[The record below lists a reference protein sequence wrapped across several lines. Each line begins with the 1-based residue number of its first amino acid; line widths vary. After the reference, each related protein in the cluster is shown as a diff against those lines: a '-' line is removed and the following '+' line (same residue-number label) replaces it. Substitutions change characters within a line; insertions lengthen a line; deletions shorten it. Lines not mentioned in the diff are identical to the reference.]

1 MNIVKFRDVV
11 IEDDIYNHELKGKYV
26 YCVHWTYLLPLD
38 TDIQE
43 IIRLEKISNL
53 ELDRPLLSTYSEYL
67 DLEKT
72 EEINQKTVDK
82 LLYLN
87 SLTPDD
93 DITIEE
99 LKIFRRWLAIQL
111 LGTAEDTKDITM
123 LNY

>member
-11 IEDDIYNHELKGKYV
+11 IEDNIYNRELKGKYV
-26 YCVHWTYLLPLD
+26 YAVHWTYLLPLD

-43 IIRLEKISNL
+43 IIRLEKTPNL

-67 DLEKT
+67 DLEQT

-87 SLTPDD
+87 NLTPDD

-111 LGTAEDTKDITM
+111 LGTVEDTKEIGRAHV
-123 LNY
+123 